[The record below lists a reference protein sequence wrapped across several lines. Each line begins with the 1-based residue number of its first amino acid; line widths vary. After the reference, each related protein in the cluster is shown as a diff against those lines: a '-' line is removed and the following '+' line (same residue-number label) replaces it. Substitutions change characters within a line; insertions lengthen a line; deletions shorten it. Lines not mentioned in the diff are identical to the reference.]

1 MYMRSVILS
10 VGLLLVPAC
19 ATVSMVPGQ
28 ATVETGVTQT
38 QTALRTTSD
47 AYCERAADEGWISA
61 PNSLSA
67 IASMLLNGSAE
78 RADEGTYADAI
89 GAETGPAAVVARQI
103 ALDATQARLGLA
115 EIVAEA
121 ERVLSDP
128 ESETGRS
135 DVTSFERALVSAQR
149 ANRAFSQ
156 ARQTLSQRTSSTAP
170 ADEALDLFTAQID
183 EARRTADVLAARYAA
198 ISESAV

>member
-1 MYMRSVILS
+1 MRSVILS
-10 VGLLLVPAC
+10 LGLLLVPAC

-28 ATVETGVTQT
+28 ATVETGITQT
-38 QTALRTTSD
+38 QTALRTQSD
-47 AYCERAADEGWISA
+47 AYCERAAEEGWISA

-67 IASMLLNGSAE
+67 IASILLNGSSE
-78 RADEGTYADAI
+78 SADEGTYSDAI
-89 GAETGPAAVVARQI
+89 GAETAPTVGVARQI

-115 EIVAEA
+115 GIVAEA
-121 ERVLSDP
+121 ERVLADP
-128 ESETGRS
+128 EAETGRS

-156 ARQTLSQRTSSTAP
+156 ARQTLSQRTSATAP
-170 ADEALDLFTAQID
+170 ADEALDLFAAQID
-183 EARRTADVLAARYAA
+183 EARRTADALAARYAA